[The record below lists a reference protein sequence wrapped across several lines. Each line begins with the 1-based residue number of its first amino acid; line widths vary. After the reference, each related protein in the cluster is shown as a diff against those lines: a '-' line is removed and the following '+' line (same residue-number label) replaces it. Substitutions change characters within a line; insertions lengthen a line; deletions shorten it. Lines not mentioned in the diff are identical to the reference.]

1 MEGKLKRFLIGLFV
15 TLFGA
20 NSSAQVNQDAWK
32 EDPAETIVGIHLIS
46 DYGSEHT
53 ILSTEISREI
63 IDKELEKLDWNNNF
77 YQFAVVVSPGVSMEV
92 GGSLNGIDGLSA
104 MYRDRNNRV
113 DAVIKRPP
121 ETVKQMQ
128 EILESFISENGNWQQ
143 LYDFE
148 FTNY

>member
-1 MEGKLKRFLIGLFV
+1 
-15 TLFGA
+15 
-20 NSSAQVNQDAWK
+20 
-32 EDPAETIVGIHLIS
+32 
-46 DYGSEHT
+46 
-53 ILSTEISREI
+53 
-63 IDKELEKLDWNNNF
+63 
-77 YQFAVVVSPGVSMEV
+77 MEV